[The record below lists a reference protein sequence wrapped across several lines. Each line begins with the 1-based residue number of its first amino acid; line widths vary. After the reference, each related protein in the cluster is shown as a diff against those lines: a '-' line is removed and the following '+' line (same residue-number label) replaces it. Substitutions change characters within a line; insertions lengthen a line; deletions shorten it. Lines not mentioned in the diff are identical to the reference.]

1 MSVQPSDPKNPNDTI
16 DPKIAPVVSEPA
28 EADIDLS
35 LEDIS
40 VEASPETPRAPE
52 SPEPEPLESTPAPEV
67 PQEVVPPVIPAKKAK
82 SNKLVVILLV
92 VLALVGAG
100 VAWMLLSKKD
110 VAVNSTDT
118 TQQEQVARLGVA
130 VTLIDG
136 TAEFTKDNSK
146 WSPLTTKTNLVEGDY
161 VRAKESSRVV
171 LTLDDGSAVRIG
183 ASSSLALESLE
194 ADNVV
199 IQSEGGEL
207 YSRVVASA
215 TRSYTVSVDGS
226 SYKAMGTAFRTI
238 DTDLKSG
245 VEVFHS
251 GVEVDSDMTVTEGSA
266 FYKEIADATKKG
278 VVSALDINAL
288 KGDEFIKW
296 CAEQD
301 KKQTDL
307 ADKLGVLIDIDKPA
321 EAPAPAPA
329 PAPGKPVGITL
340 SGSQDSYSANFS
352 WSVNGVDTSNGYKL
366 LRSKSNSKPT
376 YSDKV
381 AYISSE
387 DTSYSLFVGD
397 GETYYYRLCTYDD
410 GACATYSDSVQVSTA
425 KKEKP
430 AIIAGAV
437 TLSITDTTASW
448 TFAGTA
454 PNGFKL
460 VMSTSPSPK
469 YPGDYKKYVDG
480 TSTSLPS
487 DLDAG
492 TYYVSVCK
500 YTGDGCQDY
509 SDDVVYIKP

>member
-1 MSVQPSDPKNPNDTI
+1 MQPTEPSNSDDVTEPIVSREVQSSD
-16 DPKIAPVVSEPA
+16 EA
-28 EADIDLS
+28 EIDLS
-35 LEDIS
+35 LDGAIVS
-40 VEASPETPRAPE
+40 GT
-52 SPEPEPLESTPAPEV
+52 PEPPVSPQVPAVDPLLADTPEV
-67 PQEVVPPVIPAKKAK
+67 VVSAVPQKKPK
-82 SNKLVVILLV
+82 SKKSIVILLIV
-92 VLALVGAG
+92 AVLLAG
-100 VAWMLLSKKD
+100 GVVAWMLLANKD
-110 VAVNSTDT
+110 ENSSTSNESA
-118 TQQEQVARLGVA
+118 QQDQAARLGVA

-136 TAEFTKDNSK
+136 TAEYSK
-146 WSPLTTKTNLVEGDY
+146 NNTEWSALSTDTEIIEGDF
-161 VRAKESSRVV
+161 VRAKENSRVV
-171 LTLDDGSAVRIG
+171 LSFDDGSAVRIA
-183 ASSSLALESLE
+183 ASSSLSLESLKP
-194 ADNVV
+194 DNIV

-207 YSRVVASA
+207 YSRVVASS

-238 DTDLKSG
+238 DTDTKSG

-266 FYKEIADATKKG
+266 LYKETTDPTKKG

-296 CAEQD
+296 CADQD
-301 KKQTDL
+301 KKQADFV
-307 ADKLGVLIDIDKPA
+307 DKLGVLIDIDKPIA
-321 EAPAPAPA
+321 TPAPTPT
-329 PAPGKPVGITL
+329 PMPGKPVGITL
-340 SGSQDSYSANFS
+340 SGSQGNYSANFS
-352 WSVNGVDTSNGYKL
+352 WSVNGVDTTDGYKL

-381 AYISSE
+381 AYISAK
-387 DTSYSLFVGD
+387 DTSYSLYVGD

-410 GACATYSDSVQVSTA
+410 GACASYSNTVQVATT
-425 KKEKP
+425 KKPKP
-430 AIIAGAV
+430 VVEAGEVVLAINA
-437 TLSITDTTASW
+437 TTASW

-469 YPGDYKKYVDG
+469 YPADSKKYVDG

-509 SDDVVYIKP
+509 SADVVYIKP